1 MMAAVLTWSCLAVA
15 ERLPRGFTGHF
26 IDANG
31 ARTYYRTGGK
41 GPALVLLH
49 GYPEDGSA
57 FNKLMSLAA
66 GHYRLIVP
74 DLRGI
79 GRSVANG
86 HYDAPNIARD
96 LYEILKAEGI
106 SQVYLFGHDISG
118 NIAYAFARL
127 YPSMT
132 RGVILAEAP
141 LSGLDPWDDLVCH
154 VWHVAFQESARV
166 PELLIQGRQAA
177 YFREQF
183 FSTEG
188 QPSPGI
194 TNEEVARYA
203 KAYGSPAQLSAGLG
217 LYRAI
222 ELDASFNRSRK
233 EELTVPIYLV
243 GGEYALGSFMSREAE
258 AIRKQGATAVSF
270 EIIPKANHYLP
281 NENPGELYAIIARRF
296 IE

>member
-1 MMAAVLTWSCLAVA
+1 MWSCLAA
-15 ERLPRGFTGHF
+15 GNGLPMGFTGHF
-26 IDANG
+26 IEVNG
-31 ARTYYRTGGK
+31 ARIYYRTGGK
-41 GPALVLLH
+41 GPGLVLLH
-49 GYPEDGSA
+49 GFPEDGSA
-57 FNKLMSLAA
+57 FNKLMAMAA

-96 LYEILKAEGI
+96 LYEILKAERI

-132 RGVILAEAP
+132 KGLILAEAP
-141 LSGLDPWDDLVCH
+141 LAGLDPWDDLVCH
-154 VWHVAFQESARV
+154 VWHVSFQESARV

-183 FSTEG
+183 FTVEG
-188 QPSPGI
+188 QPSPKI
-194 TNEEVARYA
+194 TDDDVARYA
-203 KAYGSPAQLSAGLG
+203 KAYGSPAQLGSGLG
-217 LYRAI
+217 LYRAM

-233 EELTVPIYLV
+233 EQFTAPIHLV
-243 GGEYALGSFMSREAE
+243 FGEYALGHISSREAE
-258 AIRKQGATAVSF
+258 SIRKQGATAVSF
-270 EIIPKANHYLP
+270 EIIAKANHYLP
-281 NENPGELYAIIARRF
+281 DENPAELYAIIAKRF
-296 IE
+296 IY